1 LLPFCHGA
9 GGTAIVNRPPWV
21 RHTLSRVEGELVLS
35 EPKTD
40 RSRRRV
46 PLHAGVVTQL
56 RAHRKKQLRERLHAG
71 DRWTDTGAVFATEFG
86 TMVDP
91 RNLLRTVEIA
101 AQKAGIE
108 DVGAHSLRHSAAVA
122 WLESGVHIKAAADLL
137 GHASIAVTGDLYG
150 HTSDDTARAAVD
162 GLGTALGL

>member
-1 LLPFCHGA
+1 M
-9 GGTAIVNRPPWV
+9 
-21 RHTLSRVEGELVLS
+21 LVLS
-35 EPKTD
+35 IGG
-40 RSRRRV
+40 
-46 PLHAGVVTQL
+46 LA
-56 RAHRKKQLRERLHAG
+56 
-71 DRWTDTGAVFATEFG
+71 FG
-86 TMVDP
+86 VDP

-101 AQKAGIE
+101 ARKLGIV

-137 GHASIAVTGDLYG
+137 GHASIAITGDLYG